1 MAYGVIGT
9 GLMGLP
15 LAQRL
20 LASGAAVTVWNRTAA
35 KAAPVAVQ
43 DGITGVVSVQGA
55 IAPSVQAVLRAADT
69 VVLMLSDYTA
79 LCETLLVPALQAD
92 LSGRLLIQMGTIAP
106 NESRSLAQD
115 LQALGATYIEAPV
128 LGSIPEA
135 KAGSLQIMVGAE
147 PEAYTQALPLLKLF
161 GPEPRFIGPVGTA
174 MALKLALNQLIGS
187 LTSSFALSLAL
198 VQREGMAVEDFMA
211 ILRQSALYAPTFD
224 KKLQRML
231 DRNFDQP
238 NFPTKH
244 LLKDMRLVRQT
255 VEPLGLD
262 SSLLQGVEQILERA
276 IAQGLAEADYSA
288 LYAVVDP
295 G

>member
-1 MAYGVIGT
+1 
-9 GLMGLP
+9 MGLP